1 MIFDLGTVTDQIE
14 RTLKNVNV
22 ADAARADD
30 ITASLGL
37 CLDDLATRF
46 KAKGSFL
53 KSDTASISVSDQTV
67 SITGT
72 QADFRHLF
80 ALRFA
85 TSDYIRILDYKDPK
99 QFLRDHDVAIT
110 ATNGKPS
117 IYTVLTT
124 SDEGLPTIKFDR
136 PSDSTATLTI
146 YYVPDI
152 TLGSINRAKSVSAIV
167 NGSLAYFYGP
177 GTTLGAGYY
186 QTFKEL
192 VTHVRSSDD
201 IHVSAISKFIPSRN
215 DQEVNDIRWILRNK
229 RSG

>member
-1 MIFDLGTVTDQIE
+1 MIFDLESVINQIK

-46 KAKGSFL
+46 KAQGGFL
-53 KSDTASISVSDQTV
+53 KSYTESISVGDRTV
-67 SITGT
+67 TVTGT
-72 QADFRHLF
+72 QNDFRNLF

-85 TSDYIRILDYKDPK
+85 TSDYIRILEYKDPQ
-99 QFLRDHDVAIT
+99 QFLRDHDTDIT
-110 ATNGKPS
+110 VTNSKPS
-117 IYTVLTT
+117 IYTVLST
-124 SDEGLPTIKFDR
+124 SDSGLPTIRFNR

-167 NGSLAYFYGP
+167 NGSLAYFYG
-177 GTTLGAGYY
+177 LGEGRGLNFYNTY
-186 QTFKEL
+186 KEL
-192 VTHVRSSDD
+192 VTHMRSSDD
-201 IHVSAISKFIPSRN
+201 IHVSAISKFISSRN
-215 DQEVNDIRWILRNK
+215 TQEVGAIRWVLRNK